1 MPTSRGIL
9 NNVFELRVTDQ
20 MMRISTILMVLLLA
34 GLVGGAVFLATWEI
48 PAPSAPPIE
57 KIIPNDQFP
66 S

>member
-1 MPTSRGIL
+1 
-9 NNVFELRVTDQ
+9 

-48 PAPSAPPIE
+48 PAPSAPVE
-57 KIIPNDQFP
+57 KVIPNDQFP

>member
-1 MPTSRGIL
+1 
-9 NNVFELRVTDQ
+9 

-34 GLVGGAVFLATWEI
+34 GLIGGAVFLATWEI
-48 PAPSAPPIE
+48 PAPSAPIE